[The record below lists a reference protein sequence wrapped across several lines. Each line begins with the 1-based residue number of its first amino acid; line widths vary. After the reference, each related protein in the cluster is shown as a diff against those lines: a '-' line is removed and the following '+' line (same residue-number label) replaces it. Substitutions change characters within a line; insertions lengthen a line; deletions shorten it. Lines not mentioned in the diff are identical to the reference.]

1 VVGDASRAEG
11 VSREMIIGL
20 VVIAVAMLLGL
31 SRCGSQQPAASS
43 SPTPSVVAVRVQP
56 DPRGYTYQVS
66 RERYVV
72 PAPDGSPL
80 EVQTRVRES
89 WTATDGWTWARQT
102 GTDPARFIFAPGI
115 RWETIRQAAP
125 DPAAIGK
132 ALRSQIRASQNAA
145 GLTPS
150 TPAELDDLLFN
161 LVYDELAAGYRP
173 DGALPEDYRRGLMNV
188 LAALPGATVAA
199 NVLDTEG
206 RTATCITYRNEQ
218 ARPGMTQSIYFDSE
232 YQFIGY
238 TYTVDHTEERGE
250 RIITE
255 RRIVATIPDEVLAVL
270 GDKREEK
277 QLWKCPDQT
286 TQC

>member
-1 VVGDASRAEG
+1 MVGDASRAEG
-11 VSREMIIGL
+11 VSRDMIIGL
-20 VVIAVAMLLGL
+20 VVLAVAMLLGL
-31 SRCGSQQPAASS
+31 SRCGSQQPAVGS

-56 DPRGYTYQVS
+56 DLRGYTYQVS

-102 GTDPARFIFAPGI
+102 GTDPAHFIFAPDI
-115 RWETIRQAAP
+115 RWQTIRQGAP
-125 DPAAIGK
+125 DPAAIDK

-161 LVYDELAAGYRP
+161 LVYDELAAGHWP
-173 DGALPEDYRRGLMNV
+173 LGALPEGHRRGLMNV
-188 LAALPGATVAA
+188 LAGLPGATVAA

-218 ARPGMTQSIYFDSE
+218 ARPGMTQSIYFDSGS
-232 YQFIGY
+232 QFIGY

-250 RIITE
+250 RIITD

-270 GDKREEK
+270 GLKREAK